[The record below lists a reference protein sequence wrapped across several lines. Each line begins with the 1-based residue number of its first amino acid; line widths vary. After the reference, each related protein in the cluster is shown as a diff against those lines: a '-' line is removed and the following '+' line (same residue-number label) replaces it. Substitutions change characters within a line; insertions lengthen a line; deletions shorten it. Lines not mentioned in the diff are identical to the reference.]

1 MPITIS
7 RLDSIKGLLNST
19 ITFKYYYCAAL
30 LLDGV
35 ARH

>member
-19 ITFKYYYCAAL
+19 ITCVQVL
-30 LLDGV
+30 LLRGT
-35 ARH
+35 AA